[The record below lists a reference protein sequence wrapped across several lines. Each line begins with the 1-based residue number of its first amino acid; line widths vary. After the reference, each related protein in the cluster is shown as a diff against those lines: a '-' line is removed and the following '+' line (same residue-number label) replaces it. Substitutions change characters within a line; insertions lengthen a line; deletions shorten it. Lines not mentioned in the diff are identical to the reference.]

1 MTGLLCPQ
9 GGINHSCGETPT
21 LLLLPQ
27 FTCTQESSSTLPCRR
42 RENPPSVESV
52 GSLAPLLELKLMLSK
67 SQPLFYTS
75 CQRATHEYVWRGGR
89 SHNLCKVS
97 SCIMQPIYASTGCE
111 STQEYTHTHTHTFSP
126 ITQLYCD
133 EKVNKPP
140 NLRCSGSHNPEVLV
154 PNHKH
159 LLYPYSRICVTPDLY
174 HRATVIVTKL
184 CLFLDLVLP
193 VKGQRWDLT

>member
-9 GGINHSCGETPT
+9 GGINHSCGETLT

-27 FTCTQESSSTLPCRR
+27 FTCTHESSSTLPCRR

-111 STQEYTHTHTHTFSP
+111 STQEYTHTHIHVFTNHTVVLRRGSKQTPKPQVLWIPQPRGPGAQPQAPSSSLFS
-126 ITQLYCD
+126 
-133 EKVNKPP
+133 
-140 NLRCSGSHNPEVLV
+140 
-154 PNHKH
+154 H
-159 LLYPYSRICVTPDLY
+159 LCHT
-174 HRATVIVTKL
+174 
-184 CLFLDLVLP
+184 
-193 VKGQRWDLT
+193 